1 MGPLDSQSEPAL
13 TDVMTRPL
21 DPVSACRRLVEDG
34 EDLAHVTSG
43 THGEAR
49 AALVRGVIAL
59 LRPRHDGHGW
69 MSLDDVDPDVA
80 LEILVSRAQVAGRV
94 W

>member
-1 MGPLDSQSEPAL
+1 
-13 TDVMTRPL
+13 
-21 DPVSACRRLVEDG
+21 VEDG
-34 EDLAHVTSG
+34 EDLDRVTAG

-59 LRPRHDGHGW
+59 LRPRHDQRGW
-69 MSLDDVDPDVA
+69 MSLDDLHPDVA
-80 LEILVSRAQVAGRV
+80 VEILVARAQIAGRV